1 MQVEL
6 TDREIQWITPLLIE
20 ECDKSTRIFKISA
33 LRTIMAKLGI
43 SYKWNPTKHLTKR

>member
-6 TDREIQWITPLLIE
+6 TDCEIQWIAPLLIE
-20 ECDKSTRIFKISA
+20 HCDKSTRIFEISA

-43 SYKWNPTKHLTKR
+43 SYTWNPSEHLTKR

>member
-6 TDREIQWITPLLIE
+6 TDREIQWIAPLLIE
-20 ECDKSTRIFKISA
+20 HCDKSTRIFEISA

-43 SYKWNPTKHLTKR
+43 SYTWNPSEHLTKR